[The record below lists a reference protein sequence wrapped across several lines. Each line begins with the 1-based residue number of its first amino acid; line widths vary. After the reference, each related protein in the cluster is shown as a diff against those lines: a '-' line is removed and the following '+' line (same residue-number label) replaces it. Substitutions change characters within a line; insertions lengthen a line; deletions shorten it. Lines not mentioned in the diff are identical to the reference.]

1 MQLKSNFFK
10 YLNLIFFISFL
21 VSFSFL
27 LHANVQANGKEITE
41 IVVMSDLRKN
51 TADTVSTSLQIID
64 SGSIDR
70 RNAQHLDALLN
81 TAANVN
87 FASGAS
93 RGRFIQIRGIGE
105 RSQFVEPINPSVGV
119 VLDGIDISGM
129 SGAAMT
135 LDLDRV
141 EILRGPQG
149 TIYGSN
155 ALAGLI
161 NLRSNRPTSY
171 ESGSFAFGVG
181 NYATSMVDGSYSNAL
196 ASNSNFRIAM
206 KKTNSDGFIKNTH
219 LDRKDT
225 NNINEFSLKSMID
238 WQMTDKLDINSTL
251 LVVDI
256 DNGYDAFS
264 LDNTRETLS
273 DNPGQDRLEMLA
285 LSIETEYRA
294 NNFNLLGLISGF
306 DSDTEYGYDED
317 WAFAE
322 ICRGLDCDGWE
333 YSSQDNYFRDKNNLV
348 LDTRLVSNKDFL
360 IAGAE
365 SKWVIGFYARL
376 QDEILRRE
384 YTYLPEVFISGFDT
398 KNISIYGQLDS
409 DIRENVVLTGGLRLE
424 RREASYT
431 DSGDLDHNTREN
443 LWGGKLSLNYL
454 FDNSLTAY
462 ILLSKGYKAGGINNN
477 ISLPISDRDF
487 DTEYMWNFESGF
499 SGDWFA
505 SKLKGKI
512 STFYQWRR
520 DVQLKQSLV
529 IPRDDTNAVEFIDYI
544 GNSAKGIN
552 YGMEIDLSL
561 NINNR
566 INLFGSVGLL
576 ETEFRIPES
585 ESLNLRDQAHAPSY
599 QYMFGAD
606 YIFAEYFT
614 LLIDL
619 EGKDKFY
626 LSSSHNEESTAYTL
640 LNAAINYEPT
650 NLKISIWGKNLFN
663 EEVVIRGFGG
673 FGNDPRKY
681 YEVEPYYQLGSPR
694 TYGLTLKYEF

>member
-1 MQLKSNFFK
+1 
-10 YLNLIFFISFL
+10 
-21 VSFSFL
+21 
-27 LHANVQANGKEITE
+27 
-41 IVVMSDLRKN
+41 
-51 TADTVSTSLQIID
+51 
-64 SGSIDR
+64 
-70 RNAQHLDALLN
+70 
-81 TAANVN
+81 
-87 FASGAS
+87 
-93 RGRFIQIRGIGE
+93 
-105 RSQFVEPINPSVGV
+105 
-119 VLDGIDISGM
+119 
-129 SGAAMT
+129 
-135 LDLDRV
+135 
-141 EILRGPQG
+141 
-149 TIYGSN
+149 
-155 ALAGLI
+155 
-161 NLRSNRPTSY
+161 
-171 ESGSFAFGVG
+171 
-181 NYATSMVDGSYSNAL
+181 
-196 ASNSNFRIAM
+196 
-206 KKTNSDGFIKNTH
+206 
-219 LDRKDT
+219 
-225 NNINEFSLKSMID
+225 
-238 WQMTDKLDINSTL
+238 
-251 LVVDI
+251 
-256 DNGYDAFS
+256 
-264 LDNTRETLS
+264 
-273 DNPGQDRLEMLA
+273 MLA

-294 NNFNLLGLISGF
+294 TNFNLLGLISGF
-306 DSDTEYGYDED
+306 DSDTGYGYDED
-317 WAFAE
+317 WGFAG
-322 ICRGLDCDGWE
+322 ICGGLDCDGWE
-333 YSSQDNYFRDKNNLV
+333 YSSQDNYFRDKTNLV

-360 IAGAE
+360 IASAE

-384 YTYLPEVFISGFDT
+384 YTYLPEPFVSGFDT
-398 KNISIYGQLDS
+398 QNISIYGQLDS
-409 DIRENVVLTGGLRLE
+409 NIRENVVLTGGLRLE

-454 FDNSLTAY
+454 FDNSLSAY

-487 DTEYMWNFESGF
+487 DTEYMWNFESGL
-499 SGDWFA
+499 SGDWFG

-561 NINNR
+561 NINDH

-606 YIFAEYFT
+606 YVFAEYFT